1 MNGSILRA
9 SGRVNGGRLTLA
21 SLLRTVCHPPSLR
34 RLGRWAISLI
44 AVLAAPS
51 AFAQLS
57 DIAVIKLG
65 PDTAGAGTNITYR
78 TTIVNAG
85 PDASGTITISDPLAA
100 GMTFISFTQTQ
111 GAAMACTTPAVN
123 GTGSV
128 DCTLPDLAFG
138 ASVQYDLTLHI
149 DAMTPAGTVLMSGA
163 VATMGPTQPYSLDD
177 TEENSVGVAGT
188 YILGAAVADV
198 AISKTSA
205 AAVAPNGNIT
215 YTITVNNVGPAT
227 ATGVTF
233 TDNLPSGTTFVSLQQ
248 TSGSTF
254 TCTSPAVGANGT
266 VSCSLASMS
275 IGNAVFSLVVNS
287 QAPSGTLIENQITV
301 TSTSVDGN
309 DENNASQAST
319 RVEVSDLTLS
329 MSAPATVARG
339 SALSYVL
346 TLGNAGPDAAQ
357 NVGFVESL
365 PAGTTFASWAQNSG
379 PTFACS
385 YPAVGATGSVSCTA
399 PFLLNGA
406 AAQFT
411 LTVTAATA
419 GSATSSATAASD
431 TPDLIPSGSFG
442 AAASATTSVLAPPTI
457 AMAFTPAVIAPG
469 QSSTLTITLG
479 NPAPNAVAL
488 SGVAIA
494 DALPPGLTVASAST
508 TVCGGTLTTTAPGSI
523 NLSGATIAAG
533 SMCAFSVTVTAP
545 AAGIFVNTTG
555 AASSSNGGNGGTA
568 TATLAAALPLLIA
581 QTASPVS
588 IQTGSTTTLTYVLT
602 NPNSVTLTDLG
613 LSDALPVG
621 LRLAGNPGAT
631 NTCGGTLTAVAGGAT
646 VALAGVSLAAG
657 ASCTVSV
664 VVQGVAIGTWY
675 NTVAV
680 TALSGGAGNT
690 ATAAV
695 TVFANVPTIGVFAKL
710 VLALLIL
717 AVGLAS
723 LRRWPLRGG

>member
-9 SGRVNGGRLTLA
+9 SGRVNGARLTLA

-248 TSGSTF
+248 TSGTTF
-254 TCTSPAVGANGT
+254 TCASPAVGANGT

-319 RVEVSDLTLS
+319 RVEASDLTLS

-399 PFLLNGA
+399 PFLLNSA

-431 TPDLIPSGSFG
+431 TPDLSPSGSFG
-442 AAASATTSVLAPPTI
+442 AAASATTSVLTPPTI

-469 QSSTLTITLG
+469 QSSSLTITLG

-488 SGVAIA
+488 NGVAVTGT
-494 DALPPGLTVASAST
+494 LPPGLTVAAASAA
-508 TVCGGTLTTTAPGSI
+508 VCGGTVATNAPSVISLTS
-523 NLSGATIAAG
+523 ATIAAG
-533 SMCAFSVTVTAP
+533 GTCVFSVAV
-545 AAGIFVNTTG
+545 
-555 AASSSNGGNGGTA
+555 TA
-568 TATLAAALPLLIA
+568 TAAGVYTVTSGAPSSTNGGSGATASVTLAAALPVAITQTVSPASIA
-581 QTASPVS
+581 LGA
-588 IQTGSTTTLTYVLT
+588 TTTLTFTLT
-602 NPNSVTLTDLG
+602 NINGVALSDLG
-613 LSDALPVG
+613 VTDALPAG
-621 LRLAGNPGAT
+621 LRLSANPVAG
-631 NTCGGTLTAVAGGAT
+631 NTCGGAVTAVAGGNSLVLSGVT
-646 VALAGVSLAAG
+646 LAGNAV
-657 ASCTVSV
+657 CTLDI
-664 VVQGVAIGTWY
+664 VVQGVATGYWT
-675 NTVAV
+675 NTATV
-680 TALSGGAGNT
+680 TAVSSGAGNAST
-690 ATAAV
+690 VAV
-695 TVFANVPTIGVFAKL
+695 TVFAIVPALGLSAKL
-710 VLALLIL
+710 LLMLLTLA
-717 AVGLAS
+717 AGLAA
-723 LRRWPLRGG
+723 LKGWPVGRD